1 MTVGDVAITDDVR
14 VVVPGQ
20 EVVDAECV
28 MSVSVETVVEMA
40 PDEAGGSGDED
51 AHYATDAI
59 A

>member
-1 MTVGDVAITDDVR
+1 
-14 VVVPGQ
+14 
-20 EVVDAECV
+20 

-51 AHYATDAI
+51 VHYATDAI